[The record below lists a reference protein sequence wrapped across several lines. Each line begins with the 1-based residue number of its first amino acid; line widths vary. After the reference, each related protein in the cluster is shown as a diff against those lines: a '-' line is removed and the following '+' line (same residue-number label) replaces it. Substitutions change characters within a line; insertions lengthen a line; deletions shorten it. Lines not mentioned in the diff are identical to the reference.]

1 MATWCTPAGFIARFC
16 LNRRAA
22 SAVPLPIGEA
32 FARYRIVRLLGSGGV
47 GEVYLVRN
55 PRLCRHDAVKVL
67 PADFP
72 TRLGTALGNTLLQP
86 KHQQRGTPAMV
97 TTRVEAAQYLKDA
110 GGLKLV
116 VFGAD
121 GHEVAA
127 MFVQGSVTYD
137 DEEATFIAVAEDG
150 HTVGELFVDEAVRY
164 DENTDAFV
172 IRTAQ

>member
-1 MATWCTPAGFIARFC
+1 
-16 LNRRAA
+16 
-22 SAVPLPIGEA
+22 
-32 FARYRIVRLLGSGGV
+32 
-47 GEVYLVRN
+47 
-55 PRLCRHDAVKVL
+55 
-67 PADFP
+67 
-72 TRLGTALGNTLLQP
+72 
-86 KHQQRGTPAMV
+86 MV

-116 VFGAD
+116 VFGSD

-137 DEEATFIAVAEDG
+137 QEEATFIAVAEDG
-150 HTVGELFVDEAVRY
+150 HTVGELFVDDAVRY

>member
-1 MATWCTPAGFIARFC
+1 
-16 LNRRAA
+16 
-22 SAVPLPIGEA
+22 
-32 FARYRIVRLLGSGGV
+32 
-47 GEVYLVRN
+47 
-55 PRLCRHDAVKVL
+55 
-67 PADFP
+67 
-72 TRLGTALGNTLLQP
+72 
-86 KHQQRGTPAMV
+86 MV
-97 TTRVEAAQYLKDA
+97 TTRAEAVQYLKHA

-137 DEEATFIAVAEDG
+137 EEAATFIAVAEDG
-150 HTVGELFVDEAVRY
+150 HPVGELLVDEPVDY